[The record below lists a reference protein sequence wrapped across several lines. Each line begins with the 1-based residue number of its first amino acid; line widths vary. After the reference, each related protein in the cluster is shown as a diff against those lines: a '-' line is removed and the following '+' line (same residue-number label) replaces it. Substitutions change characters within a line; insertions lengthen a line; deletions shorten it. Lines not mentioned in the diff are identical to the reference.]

1 MSIEKVTPV
10 EKKPYETPKL
20 TRHGDVEAI
29 TLGDDLGDD
38 MDAAF
43 TTSASPLAKK
53 KRKKNREFS

>member
-1 MSIEKVTPV
+1 MSIEKVILG
-10 EKKPYETPKL
+10 EKKPYESPKL

-53 KRKKNREFS
+53 KRKKDNRFS